1 MSAEIPEILTRLNA
15 EQTKYTARKSKA
27 GATRVRAELLALK
40 KACEEG
46 RRSVLLEAKEIPVK
60 PRKSKLV
67 PVESEETPPAPPEL
81 VRQTAEIVEKP
92 KRVRKPTKKM
102 VE

>member
-1 MSAEIPEILTRLNA
+1 MSEIAEILTRLNA

-46 RRSVLLEAKEIPVK
+46 RRSVLIEAKAMPVK

-67 PVESEETPPAPPEL
+67 PVESEETPPSPPEL
-81 VRQTAEIVEKP
+81 VRQTA
-92 KRVRKPTKKM
+92 
-102 VE
+102 

>member
-1 MSAEIPEILTRLNA
+1 MSAEISEILTRLNA

-27 GATRVRAELLALK
+27 GATRVRAELLVK
-40 KACEEG
+40 KAREEG

-102 VE
+102 EE